1 MLKKRLSILF
11 ILLIIILPKDVF
23 SFENRIILKIDNE
36 IITSIDILDET
47 TYLKALNKNLQNI
60 SKDDIYKISLNSII
74 REKIKKIEILNNI
87 KTIKIDETYLN
98 QIIKTTYKKLNLKDK
113 NEFKKYLNNFNVEL
127 KTIED
132 KITIE
137 TLWNELIYTK
147 FFNKVV
153 IDKIYLRKIIEE
165 KKQKKIKSFL
175 LSEIVFNKKKDQTIN
190 QTFNEIVADINNK
203 GFENAASI
211 HSISSTSNIGGDLG
225 WINEDTIN
233 KKLRDE
239 LTNTKVNKHTQPIT
253 IPGGL
258 LILKINNIKEIEN
271 EINVEKK
278 LNEIVQSET
287 NQQLNQF
294 SNIYYNKVKNNIKIN
309 EL

>member
-47 TYLKALNKNLQNI
+47 RYLKALNKNLQNI